1 MSAANWHRSCSRV
14 VARRRCSIVKGRIF
28 AVIIALVAVAALRVY
43 AGEVVEIR
51 LRGHYFS
58 EPATVQI
65 TVAVEPDAANRV
77 LRVEADGDRLY
88 RSTELTL
95 EGETDKRL
103 HTVEFKNLPAGAYEL
118 RAEVMSTDHVRGM
131 ATQELLVSGA
141 GGR

>member
-1 MSAANWHRSCSRV
+1 MNLVNWHL
-14 VARRRCSIVKGRIF
+14 RCYASTGMTHSHIVKGRIF
-28 AVIIALVAVAALRVY
+28 AVILALTSIATLRAF
-43 AGEVVEIR
+43 AGDVVEIR

-77 LRVEADGDRLY
+77 LRVEADGDRMY
-88 RSTELTL
+88 RSTEVTL
-95 EGETDKRL
+95 LGDGDKRL

-118 RAEVMSTDHVRGM
+118 RAEVLSSDRVRGM
-131 ATQELLVSGA
+131 ATQELLVAGV